1 MYTQNAEHIII
12 IITEQQILLF
22 VCINSLWVFHCEFWA
37 VAPNG
42 KELKNVKS
50 KVVGQDLLHTE
61 KIELYGEDHCI
72 DSILKISYFLVRS
85 KSSKTNSKSV
95 LSCHVFFPKVKI

>member
-1 MYTQNAEHIII
+1 MSF
-12 IITEQQILLF
+12 EQ
-22 VCINSLWVFHCEFWA
+22 

-50 KVVGQDLLHTE
+50 KVVGQDLLPTE

-72 DSILKISYFLVRS
+72 DSI
-85 KSSKTNSKSV
+85 
-95 LSCHVFFPKVKI
+95 